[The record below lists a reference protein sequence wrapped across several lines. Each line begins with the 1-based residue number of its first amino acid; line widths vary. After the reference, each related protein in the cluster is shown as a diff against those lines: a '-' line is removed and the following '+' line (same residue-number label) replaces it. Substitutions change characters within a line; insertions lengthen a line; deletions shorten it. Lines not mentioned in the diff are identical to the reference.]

1 MRDQV
6 AAFSQYLVLYP
17 FPSEVILA
25 DYALHDL
32 EVLTLPIIIC
42 GSIDV
47 WLHLQELVLLVAI
60 DAGAEAAV
68 VRETFNEQLQ
78 EGLEV
83 RV

>member
-6 AAFSQYLVLYP
+6 AAFSQNLALDPV
-17 FPSEVILA
+17 PSKVIPA
-25 DYALHDL
+25 NYALHDL

-47 WLHLQELVLLVAI
+47 CFHLQELVLLVAI
-60 DAGAEAAV
+60 DAGAETGV
-68 VRETFNEQLQ
+68 FRETFDEQLQ